1 MLKKIIIANWKM
13 NPENV
18 KEVEK
23 KTTEFSKLLKN
34 IKNKKDIDVVIAPP
48 SIYLDFIN
56 KLKKKK
62 RMQFVLGAQD
72 ADADQPVA
80 NTGGVSASMVS
91 NFGVSYCIVGH
102 SERRAKGENDE
113 TIRNKI
119 ISLFKNDITP
129 ILCVGEKDRDH
140 KGLYLKE
147 IEMQIRN
154 ALFGISKSLI
164 KRIVVAYEPVW
175 AIGVDAVRD
184 ATPEEAHE
192 IYILIK
198 KTIADIIGSK
208 EANAIRIIF
217 GGSVNEEN
225 AYTYI
230 KESHMNGL
238 LIGRASLD
246 QKKFIK
252 IIENISYVG

>member
-1 MLKKIIIANWKM
+1 LK
-13 NPENV
+13 
-18 KEVEK
+18 
-23 KTTEFSKLLKN
+23 TRT
-34 IKNKKDIDVVIAPP
+34 
-48 SIYLDFIN
+48 
-56 KLKKKK
+56 
-62 RMQFVLGAQD
+62 
-72 ADADQPVA
+72 
-80 NTGGVSASMVS
+80 
-91 NFGVSYCIVGH
+91 
-102 SERRAKGENDE
+102 
-113 TIRNKI
+113 RNK
-119 ISLFKNDITP
+119 
-129 ILCVGEKDRDH
+129 R
-140 KGLYLKE
+140 KE